1 MGFYGRR
8 RFSTTKTILFGLTI
22 ILLGAAIAGA
32 IYLTRDYYART
43 MAVVTST
50 GTVTFSDSTGHVK
63 SYDSGKRLNTGDC
76 ILTGSDGTASIAI
89 DTRKTITIE
98 NSSLISITK
107 NGSTASVEIRNGGLF
122 FENSAS
128 LPAGESF
135 TITCDC
141 LSINAGRS
149 SGYVHRNGDGS
160 VELIL
165 TSGSITAT
173 CKDPSTGAVGELSVT
188 AGQLITITS
197 SNRVEAMAEPLTEY
211 DLSDFLL
218 NCMLD
223 RWELRDSI
231 CTATG
236 WDNEILVGLG
246 DGTIYIRET
255 EETEETEETAS
266 EATPSPTPRPTS
278 TPTPEPEVVP
288 DAAPAQPVV
297 NPVQPEPVVE
307 TTAATEAPAPTEA
320 TEAPTGATEAPTE
333 ATEAP
338 AEQPAEQ
345 PA

>member
-1 MGFYGRR
+1 MSFYGRGR
-8 RFSTTKTILFGLTI
+8 YSTTKKILFGLTI
-22 ILLGAAIAGA
+22 VLLGAIIACV
-32 IYLTRDYYART
+32 IYLTRDYYSKS
-43 MAVVTST
+43 MVVVTST
-50 GTVTFSDSTGHVK
+50 GTVTFADSTGHVK
-63 SYDSGKRLNTGDC
+63 SYDNGKRLNTGDC

-89 DTRKTITIE
+89 DNRKMVTIE
-98 NSSLISITK
+98 NDSLISITK
-107 NGSTASVEIRNGGLF
+107 NGSTAAVEIRSGGLF
-122 FENSAS
+122 FENGAS

-135 TITCDC
+135 TITCGFLD
-141 LSINAGRS
+141 INAGRS
-149 SGYVHRNGDGS
+149 SGYVHLNGDGS

-165 TSGSITAT
+165 TSGNITAT
-173 CKDPSTGAVGELSVT
+173 CKDPATGAVGELNVI
-188 AGQLITITS
+188 AGQKITITGT
-197 SNRVEAMAEPLTEY
+197 NGIEALSEPLTEY

-218 NCMLD
+218 MCMLD

-236 WDNEILVGLG
+236 WSNEILVGLG
-246 DGTIYIRET
+246 DGSIYIRET
-255 EETEETEETAS
+255 EETEETAETSS
-266 EATPSPTPRPTS
+266 EATPSPTPRPTA

-320 TEAPTGATEAPTE
+320 TTAPTE